1 MDTKKAREQ
10 IFRHLDGM
18 VTVPVALSLYKK
30 GILDFFLQQQK
41 TDLET
46 LTNTFN
52 ANKGYLNVA
61 CRTLASQGFLEYQ
74 VDNVSEQIIIGINS
88 KTVEFV
94 QNLHW
99 YELVSELT
107 KQYDVEDFMGKEAKD
122 HHFVFDVF
130 QRFVR
135 SEEHTSALQSRPHLV
150 CRLLLE

>member
-52 ANKGYLNVA
+52 ANKVYLNVA
-61 CRTLASQGFLEYQ
+61 CRTLAYQVFLEYQ
-74 VDNVSEQIIIGINS
+74 VENFSKKIIIGINS
-88 KTVEFV
+88 KTVDFIK
-94 QNLHW
+94 NLHW
-99 YELVSELT
+99 YELVSEL
-107 KQYDVEDFMGKEAKD
+107 
-122 HHFVFDVF
+122 
-130 QRFVR
+130 
-135 SEEHTSALQSRPHLV
+135 
-150 CRLLLE
+150 